1 MHVHAYHPGTMRTT
15 VEITDEQRAR
25 LLQIAASRGQKGFSA
40 LVQEAIDLL
49 LEREAA
55 RFHAVQRALDSLGSL
70 GSEEADMMLAIAK
83 ESRSKWR

>member
-1 MHVHAYHPGTMRTT
+1 MRTT

-25 LLQIAASRGQKGFSA
+25 LLQIAASRGQKGFSG

-49 LEREAA
+49 LERESHRATQ
-55 RFHAVQRALDSLGSL
+55 VQRALEALGSVR
-70 GSEEADMMLAIAK
+70 SAEADEMLAIAK